1 MNRKDRLLVSCL
13 HYERIFIAKETKMPP
28 DIHLDILN
36 FQNSNGSFDMD
47 MKQNITYGE
56 MDRDHDTEIRFTALA
71 MIGIALFIVI
81 GLSVALIWKRKERQ
95 PVKHSK
101 TNGISMNNIPKT
113 NIPNRVDM
121 HNDES
126 FSSMNN
132 ISKARGFSVMNI
144 SEQYKLSIYRSPDK
158 WKSLDKD
165 LPNIHRVK
173 TDHLAWNAVNTL

>member
-36 FQNSNGSFDMD
+36 FQNSNGSFDM
-47 MKQNITYGE
+47 
-56 MDRDHDTEIRFTALA
+56 EIRFTALA
-71 MIGIALFIVI
+71 MIGIALFIVF
-81 GLSVALIWKRKERQ
+81 GLTVSLIWKRKERQ
-95 PVKHSK
+95 SVKHSK

-165 LPNIHRVK
+165 LPNIHRIK

>member
-1 MNRKDRLLVSCL
+1 
-13 HYERIFIAKETKMPP
+13 
-28 DIHLDILN
+28 
-36 FQNSNGSFDMD
+36 

-81 GLSVALIWKRKERQ
+81 GLSVALIWKRQVTVYDILNFLEILLKKERQ